1 MRAALTLLLLLAAG
15 TAGAQ
20 MYKWKDAK
28 GVTHYSDTPPP
39 ASAKQAEI
47 KNFNSAPGADLPA
60 LLAEVAR
67 SHPVVLYT
75 AADCAACAEGR
86 ALLQARGIPYSE
98 KTVSTVEDH
107 AVLKKAGSAG
117 QLPLLLVGQNKQIGF
132 ETATWDGLLNSA
144 GYPANSALPPGYR
157 NPPASSAAPR
167 RPSAA
172 ERERQAQEAARAAAE
187 EEARS
192 KRPPPPANAPPDF
205 QF

>member
-1 MRAALTLLLLLAAG
+1 MRAALALLLSLAVG

-20 MYKWKDAK
+20 MYKWKDGK

-39 ASAKQAEI
+39 ASMQQAEV
-47 KNFNSAPGADLPA
+47 KNFNSAPGAELPA

-67 SHPVVLYT
+67 AHPVVLYT

-98 KTVSTVEDH
+98 KTVSTADDH
-107 AVLKKAGSAG
+107 ALLKKAGSPG

-132 ETATWDGLLNSA
+132 ETATWDGLLSAA
-144 GYPANSALPPGYR
+144 GYPASSALPPGYR

-172 ERERQAQEAARAAAE
+172 ERERQAQDAARAAAE
-187 EEARS
+187 EEARR
-192 KRPPPPANAPPDF
+192 KRPPPANAPPDF

>member
-1 MRAALTLLLLLAAG
+1 MRTAPVLLLLVAAG

-39 ASAKQAEI
+39 ASAKQAEV

-67 SHPVVLYT
+67 SHPVILYT

-98 KTVSTVEDH
+98 KTVSTADDH

-132 ETATWDGLLNSA
+132 ETATWDGLLSSA
-144 GYPANSALPPGYR
+144 GYPLSSALPPGYR
-157 NPPASSAAPR
+157 NPPVSSAAPR

-187 EEARS
+187 AETRS
-192 KRPPPPANAPPDF
+192 KRPPPANAPPDF